1 MDQRLK
7 QIVLEKFESKKQQKF
22 FFAKC
27 NDDSLSKKEKKK
39 WCNMADEFAKDT
51 TKLPT
56 LLPKSTFS
64 KCILG
69 IIIPYFDMLHI
80 ISFIVVIFP

>member
-39 WCNMADEFAKDT
+39 WCNMADDFAKDT
-51 TKLPT
+51 NFK
-56 LLPKSTFS
+56 K
-64 KCILG
+64 
-69 IIIPYFDMLHI
+69 
-80 ISFIVVIFP
+80 

>member
-39 WCNMADEFAKDT
+39 WKQLKNEKRNTNLRNQYLYVHTRKRNFFLWD
-51 TKLPT
+51 
-56 LLPKSTFS
+56 
-64 KCILG
+64 G
-69 IIIPYFDMLHI
+69 
-80 ISFIVVIFP
+80 